1 MSLGWVVVHDAVEW
15 SGRARAALALAT
27 AVAER
32 APVRVAAP
40 AGSAILARAA
50 AAGVKVVSWPPAAT
64 DRAVA
69 AVLAPLAPGAW
80 LATSAPTLGWAAAA
94 ARRAGRGALVRRIAV
109 GERPATPGRRWFGR
123 PPAAAW
129 IFASRP
135 DAEKV
140 VLPPGSVRGGVLEPW
155 AAPAPRR
162 APAVPAHVALV
173 VDRTP
178 DDRAHEAM
186 RGAAALLRAHRDVR
200 LVLLGEGASD
210 DAMRVHAGAL
220 GIADRVL
227 TGYAFDD
234 ARWIAAA
241 VAAWVAAD
249 GDDGAYAALTAAAH
263 GVPVLA
269 TRGTT
274 AARGIV
280 PGTSG
285 EAVPVGDPHL
295 AAGVLAHWLGDDAR
309 RRAMGNAGRER
320 LALLGEPSAGDVLQR
335 AVEALRG
342 PRSGAA

>member
-27 AVAER
+27 ALAER
-32 APVRVAAP
+32 GPVRVAAP
-40 AGSAILARAA
+40 AGSAILARAS
-50 AAGVKVVSWPPAAT
+50 AAGVPVVSWPSAAT
-64 DRAVA
+64 DRAVVEA
-69 AVLAPLAPGAW
+69 LVSLAPDAW
-80 LATSAPTLGWAAAA
+80 LATSGPALDRAAAA
-94 ARRAGRGALVRRIAV
+94 VRRAGRGTLVRRIAI
-109 GERPATPGRRWFGR
+109 GERLATPGRRWFGR
-123 PPAAAW
+123 PLGAAW
-129 IFASRP
+129 VFASRA
-135 DAEKV
+135 DAEKA
-140 VLPPGSVRGGVLEPW
+140 VLPAGTVRGGIVEPW
-155 AAPAPRR
+155 AAPAASR

-173 VDRTP
+173 VERTP
-178 DDRAHEAM
+178 GDRAHDAM
-186 RGAAALLRAHRDVR
+186 RGAAALLRTHRDVR
-200 LVLLGEGASD
+200 LVLLGEGARD

-227 TGYAFDD
+227 AGHAFDD
-234 ARWIAAA
+234 ARWISAA

-249 GDDGAYAALTAAAH
+249 GDDGAYATLTAAAH

-285 EAVPVGDPHL
+285 EAVPPGDPHL

-320 LALLGEPSAGDVLQR
+320 LALVGEPPAADVLQR
-335 AVEALRG
+335 AVESLRG
-342 PRSGAA
+342 PSIGAA